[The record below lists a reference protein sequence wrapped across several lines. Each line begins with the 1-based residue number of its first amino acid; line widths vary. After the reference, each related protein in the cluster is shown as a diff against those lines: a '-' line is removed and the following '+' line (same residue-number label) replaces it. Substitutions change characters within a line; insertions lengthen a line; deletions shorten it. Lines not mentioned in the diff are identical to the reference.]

1 MKERRRV
8 NMDSLSINDMADYL
22 YESTYSNQECLKRT
36 YSGRYYYFI
45 YHKVKEW
52 LETHYP
58 EIFKNMGGSSHEKL
72 RFCMEH
78 LAIEKKNKNF
88 HMLALKLGVLHQI
101 RVHADY
107 HLDNEFTVSQVMI
120 LKKEKDRV
128 CQLLE
133 ELVV

>member
-1 MKERRRV
+1 MKERRRI

>member
-1 MKERRRV
+1 
-8 NMDSLSINDMADYL
+8 MDSLCISDMADYL

-88 HMLALKLGVLHQI
+88 NMLALKLGVLHQI

-107 HLDNEFTVSQVMI
+107 HLDNEFTDSQVMI

-133 ELVV
+133 ELSV

>member
-1 MKERRRV
+1 
-8 NMDSLSINDMADYL
+8 MDSLSINDMADYL
-22 YESTYSNQECLKRT
+22 CESTYSNQECLKRT